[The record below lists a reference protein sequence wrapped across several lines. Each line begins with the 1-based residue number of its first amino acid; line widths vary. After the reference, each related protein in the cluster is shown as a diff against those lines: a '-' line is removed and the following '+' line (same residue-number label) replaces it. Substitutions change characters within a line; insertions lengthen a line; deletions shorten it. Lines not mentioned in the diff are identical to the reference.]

1 MREQDTVAGDILQTL
16 LCVGMDFSQVLQQNS
31 TSLELFRALRTL
43 TEDIG
48 RVYPNMAVESA
59 RLIES
64 LATVFADV
72 RLLVCVSSLV
82 SV

>member
-1 MREQDTVAGDILQTL
+1 M
-16 LCVGMDFSQVLQQNS
+16 VLHNACKLK
-31 TSLELFRALRTL
+31 TFRALRTL

-59 RLIES
+59 SLIES